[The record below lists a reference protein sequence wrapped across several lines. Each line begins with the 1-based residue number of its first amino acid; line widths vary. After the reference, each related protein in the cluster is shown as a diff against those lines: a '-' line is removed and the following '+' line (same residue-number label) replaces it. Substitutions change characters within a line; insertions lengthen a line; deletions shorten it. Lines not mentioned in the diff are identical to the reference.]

1 MASGTGVL
9 KRHHSG
15 LARSHVRTDVPALA
29 CVDVGL
35 TADEW
40 TAVRGRP
47 VLCRQTGCGEPAV
60 DERQLCP
67 EHGWSQPNAPA
78 NMRRRIRARPRMKHD
93 LPVAAKVT
101 RGSDLWRE
109 RAACRDGPGGDFFPD
124 LYHYRGG
131 LETAAAKA
139 ICATCPVRK
148 HCLSAGLNEAF
159 GIWGGLTTEER
170 RQLPRPG
177 TQRVD

>member
-60 DERQLCP
+60 DERQLVRSTGGRSP
-67 EHGWSQPNAPA
+67 T
-78 NMRRRIRARPRMKHD
+78 PR
-93 LPVAAKVT
+93 LTCAG
-101 RGSDLWRE
+101 GSELGH
-109 RAACRDGPGGDFFPD
+109 A
-124 LYHYRGG
+124 
-131 LETAAAKA
+131 
-139 ICATCPVRK
+139 
-148 HCLSAGLNEAF
+148 
-159 GIWGGLTTEER
+159 
-170 RQLPRPG
+170 
-177 TQRVD
+177 

>member
-1 MASGTGVL
+1 MALGTGTL

-15 LARSHVRTDVPALA
+15 LAHSHVRTNVPALA
-29 CVDVGL
+29 CVDAGL

-40 TAVRGRP
+40 TTVRGRP

-67 EHGWSQPNAPA
+67 GHGWSQPSVPA
-78 NMRRRIRARPRMKHD
+78 DIRRRIRARSRMKHD

-101 RGSDLWRE
+101 LGSDPWRE
-109 RAACRDGPGGDFFPD
+109 RAACRDALGGNFFPD

-131 LETAAAKA
+131 SEIAAAKA

-170 RQLPRPG
+170 RQLPSPR
-177 TQRVD
+177 TQLVD

>member
-1 MASGTGVL
+1 MLTVTVWAPPVTGIV
-9 KRHHSG
+9 
-15 LARSHVRTDVPALA
+15 A
-29 CVDVGL
+29 
-35 TADEW
+35 
-40 TAVRGRP
+40 
-47 VLCRQTGCGEPAV
+47 GEKVAI
-60 DERQLCP
+60 
-67 EHGWSQPNAPA
+67 APA
-78 NMRRRIRARPRMKHD
+78 GR
-93 LPVAAKVT
+93 PVAAKVT

-131 LETAAAKA
+131 LEIAAAKA

-170 RQLPRPG
+170 RHLPRPG